1 MVNQQN
7 QILSKSQNALGLGNE
22 LEIRHGDSKHQTSFK
37 SLLMNMEEKAVVGG
51 RFKIDELRCFKME
64 IQSSMFMR

>member
-37 SLLMNMEEKAVVGG
+37 SLLMNMEEKAV
-51 RFKIDELRCFKME
+51 
-64 IQSSMFMR
+64 